1 LRRRRNLRRVILA
14 LVAVLLGVG
23 GCYAQNPDIA
33 IIVNKGVPADNLTFA
48 EVRKVFRGERQFWNS
63 DLRVTLLVRA
73 PVARERDV
81 VLKKIYEMSEAQY
94 RQYWIAKIFRADIA
108 SSPKIVYTNDMTAEL
123 VSAIPGAV
131 SFMEASKIPAGFKV
145 MKVDGI
151 KPGEQG
157 YPLR

>member
-1 LRRRRNLRRVILA
+1 MRLRRNLPRFNLKMA
-14 LVAVLLGVG
+14 GLLLCVT
-23 GCYAQNPDIA
+23 CCHAENPDIA
-33 IIVNKGVPADNLTFA
+33 IIVNKGVPVENLTFA

-73 PVARERDV
+73 PVAHERDV

-94 RQYWIAKIFRADIA
+94 RQYWISKVFRADIA
-108 SSPKIVYTNDMTAEL
+108 LSPKIVYTNDMATEL
-123 VSAIPGAV
+123 VTAIPGAV
-131 SFMEASKIPAGFKV
+131 SFIEANNVPAGFKV
-145 MKVDGI
+145 VKVDGI

>member
-1 LRRRRNLRRVILA
+1 MIQATLL
-14 LVAVLLGVG
+14 LVAVLLGVPEG
-23 GCYAQNPDIA
+23 SAQNADIA
-33 IIVNKGVPADNLTFA
+33 IIVNKDVPVDNLTFA

-63 DLRVTLLVRA
+63 GLRVTLLVRA
-73 PVARERDV
+73 PVAHERDV

-94 RQYWIAKIFRADIA
+94 RQYWISKVFRSDVATG
-108 SSPKIVYTNDMTAEL
+108 PKIVYTNEMATEL

-131 SFMEASKIPAGFKV
+131 SFVEANKIPTGFKV
-145 MKVDGI
+145 VKVDGI

>member
-1 LRRRRNLRRVILA
+1 M
-14 LVAVLLGVG
+14 LGVG
-23 GCYAQNPDIA
+23 GCYAQNADIA
-33 IIVNKGVPADNLTFA
+33 IIVNKGVPVDNLTFA
-48 EVRKVFRGERQFWNS
+48 EVRKVFRGERQFWNA

-73 PVARERDV
+73 PVAHERDV

-94 RQYWIAKIFRADIA
+94 RQYWISKIFRADIA

-145 MKVDGI
+145 VRVDGI